1 MRGTTRAPVSLR
13 PVLDVNDSARVDPER
28 IAKRRGKRVI
38 GKAVCGARTM
48 REPIQ
53 NPPANLR
60 SLAAKPTSV
69 SIFMA
74 GATHGLNK
82 RVHEANIAIKM
93 CPHRLIQA
101 QLTRCGSK
109 YTPAPS
115 FTSAATLLVRS
126 NDLVRV
132 RGPRCLLCAVF
143 FFEAQEGDYEK
154 AF

>member
-1 MRGTTRAPVSLR
+1 MRGTTRAPISLR
-13 PVLDVNDSARVDPER
+13 PVLDVNNSARVDPER

-53 NPPANLR
+53 NPPAKLR
-60 SLAAKPTSV
+60 LLAAEPARV

-82 RVHEANIAIKM
+82 QVHKANIVVMM
-93 CPHRLIQA
+93 CPHCLIHA
-101 QLTRCGSK
+101 QLTKCGRK

-115 FTSAATLLVRS
+115 FTSTRLVRS

>member
-1 MRGTTRAPVSLR
+1 MG
-13 PVLDVNDSARVDPER
+13 
-28 IAKRRGKRVI
+28 
-38 GKAVCGARTM
+38 
-48 REPIQ
+48 EPIQ
-53 NPPANLR
+53 NLPAN
-60 SLAAKPTSV
+60 SKPLAAEPASV

-74 GATHGLNK
+74 DATHGLDK
-82 RVHEANIAIKM
+82 QLHEANIAVRT
-93 CPHRLIQA
+93 CSHCLIHA

-115 FTSAATLLVRS
+115 FTSAVTLLVRS